1 MESTQTNDGYA
12 SLLSRSV
19 QVTAEAC
26 AAWSSGDWCRGAN
39 LILQAADLEEAAV
52 RSEDAPVHPAA

>member
-1 MESTQTNDGYA
+1 MESNESNDSYR

-39 LILQAADLEEAAV
+39 LILQAADLEDEAM
-52 RSEDAPVHPAA
+52 RSGGGQVHPAA